1 MLKWICAVALAVAV
15 ASPAMAQK
23 PKDRVMKQTKPF
35 DIEIIKE
42 GIKTVKQSGECTVTY
57 IVSKEGKAKDSK
69 AECTVADFAPF
80 AIRAVESGEWQSE
93 ITGGEYWDS
102 DPIKQTFKFGA
113 VAGPAAVDPR
123 GEKAPVVVTALD
135 GKEIE
140 RAIAKVSGEKGS
152 QPVDR
157 CDPTFT
163 VGADGKPKDI
173 VPNCKPQ
180 QLNQYIVEAI
190 KKMVYTPGQKGG
202 QPTDWPNMTMPMSL
216 GMNVKQN

>member
-1 MLKWICAVALAVAV
+1 MLKWICAIALAAAV

-42 GIKTVKQSGECTVTY
+42 GIRTVKQSGECTVTY

-69 AECTVADFAPF
+69 AECTIADFAPF

-113 VAGPAAVDPR
+113 VAGPPAADPR
-123 GEKAPVVVTALD
+123 GEKAPVIVTALD
-135 GKEIE
+135 SKEIE
-140 RAIAKVSGEKGS
+140 RAIAKASSQKGS
-152 QPVDR
+152 PPVER

-163 VGADGKPKDI
+163 VGVDGKPKDI

-180 QLNQYIVEAI
+180 SLNPAITEAI
-190 KKMVYTPGQKGG
+190 KKLVYMPGQKDG
-202 QPTDWPNMTMPMSL
+202 QPVDWPNMAMPMNLALS
-216 GMNVKQN
+216 VKQN